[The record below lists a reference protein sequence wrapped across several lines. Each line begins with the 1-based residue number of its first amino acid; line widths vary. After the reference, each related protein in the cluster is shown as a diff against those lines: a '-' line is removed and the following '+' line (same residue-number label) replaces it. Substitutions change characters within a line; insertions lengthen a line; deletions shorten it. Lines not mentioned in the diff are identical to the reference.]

1 VDDEPL
7 LSGPEAAMA
16 SRGIDVNAAHSR

>member
-1 VDDEPL
+1 MTKPL

-16 SRGIDVNAAHSR
+16 SRGIDVNAAHAR